1 MNPVPSHLSEKPLTT
16 ASTSTA
22 ALILPRLCGA
32 WTGRGCRDTLKQI
45 QEACSGA
52 QRREQNRK
60 DFPATSHYRGGKACH
75 KSCLEWVRVL
85 HYFLKYFSRKPL
97 SAIFF
102 VGEGTRRKRG
112 ARGRGKEGG
121 SRRTRRTSLQKH
133 SLLSAK
139 PVCSPTTSLGSAPL
153 PFLHIRSP
161 CLWALPTTPRPL
173 TLALTICWGDGSG
186 PRN

>member
-32 WTGRGCRDTLKQI
+32 WTGGGCRDTLKQI

-97 SAIFF
+97 SAIFLWGKGREGRGELGAEARKGA
-102 VGEGTRRKRG
+102 VGELAEPHFRNIL
-112 ARGRGKEGG
+112 
-121 SRRTRRTSLQKH
+121 SFL
-133 SLLSAK
+133 LNLSAV
-139 PVCSPTTSLGSAPL
+139 PQLHWAPRPSPFYTSEVLASGRFPL
-153 PFLHIRSP
+153 PHDP
-161 CLWALPTTPRPL
+161 
-173 TLALTICWGDGSG
+173 
-186 PRN
+186 